1 MGLMSMRSVAVIMA
15 AAGASTRY
23 AGAGG
28 VRSKLDEL
36 LGDRP
41 VLQRTCE
48 IFAKYEDD
56 EWSVG
61 PIIVAG
67 PFADGAWQA
76 FVERHGDRLGLL
88 GATLVRGGQTHRY
101 ESVRNALAKVPASC
115 THVAVHD
122 AARPC
127 LSHALLGRVLRAAKS
142 HAAVI
147 PAMRVSETIKRV
159 EEVEGPS
166 EVDPLAA
173 ILGDGPATTTR
184 MLVRETVPRDG
195 LVLVQTPQVFETGL
209 LREAYAQ
216 SDLASTDD
224 AGLVERVLAKRGQ
237 GERVLVVA
245 GEVGNIKLTYPEDLG
260 LARSILGLK
269 AETGREAHKRF

>member
-1 MGLMSMRSVAVIMA
+1 MKSVAVIMA

-48 IFAKYEDD
+48 VFAKYEDD
-56 EWSVG
+56 EWSIG

-67 PFADGAWQA
+67 PHGEGAWQE
-76 FVERHGDRLGLL
+76 FLERHGDRLALL
-88 GATLVRGGQTHRY
+88 GAVVVRGGERHRS
-101 ESVRNALAKVPASC
+101 ESVRNALAKVPDGC

-127 LSHALLGRVLRAAKS
+127 LSHALLARVLRAASK
-142 HAAVI
+142 HPAVI
-147 PAMRVSETIKRV
+147 PGMRVSETIKRV
-159 EEVEGPS
+159 SEEQGPADA
-166 EVDPLAA
+166 DPLAA
-173 ILGDGPATTTR
+173 ILGEGPSTTTR

-195 LVLVQTPQVFETGL
+195 LVLVQTPQVFEAEL

-216 SDLASTDD
+216 ADLASTDD
-224 AGLVERVLAKRGQ
+224 AGLVERVLARRGA

-245 GEVGNIKLTYPEDLG
+245 GEASNIKLTYPDDLS
-260 LARSILGLK
+260 LARNILGLREEK
-269 AETGREAHKRF
+269 GREGHKRF